1 MNQNS
6 NRENINRFI
15 IIKNNFIK
23 IKIILNLK
31 NYLNKNWLKDFDKI
45 VSNY

>member
-31 NYLNKNWLKDFDKI
+31 NYLNKN
-45 VSNY
+45 

>member
-6 NRENINRFI
+6 NKGNINKFI
-15 IIKNNFIK
+15 IIKKKIIK

-31 NYLNKNWLKDFDKI
+31 NYLNKN
-45 VSNY
+45 

>member
-23 IKIILNLK
+23 IKIILNIN

-45 VSNY
+45 VYNY